1 MEKILGSGDDIT
13 HTWKLFLGVGNG
25 VTVHH
30 PYTFKMTLSPVLGN
44 DFRSVYVTLLPAS
57 ANSYVEVKNE

>member
-1 MEKILGSGDDIT
+1 
-13 HTWKLFLGVGNG
+13 VGNG